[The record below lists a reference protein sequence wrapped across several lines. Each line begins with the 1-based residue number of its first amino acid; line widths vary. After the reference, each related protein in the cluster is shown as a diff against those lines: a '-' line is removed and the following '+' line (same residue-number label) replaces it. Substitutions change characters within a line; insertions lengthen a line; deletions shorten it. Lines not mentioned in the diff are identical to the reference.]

1 MARAA
6 RFSSRVDAVILGACI
21 FLSFVVLVLP
31 RSAREPVAQ
40 VLRRSIVAPLVGL
53 QRGAEQWRAAWLSR
67 EREALVRD
75 TLAMRAFAVPALETE
90 NSQLRRLLGLG
101 SRLRWG
107 FVPAEAVHQ
116 TSGAE
121 QFMLTLTAGSRAGVK
136 KGAPVVAPEGI
147 VGMIES
153 VDPTIAL
160 AITFNHVDFRVSAMT
175 ADGNAFGIV
184 AAHLGGNTADR
195 YLLEMRG
202 VPFRAQVK
210 PGTWVYSSGLGGV
223 YPRGVPVGVVLR
235 EIGTAEGWAR
245 TYLLRPAVN
254 PADVSAVMILDP
266 QRARDSL
273 GGVWAITTRLDSAV
287 QGVVAA
293 GDSVVAADSA
303 AARAALAAARKAVLD
318 SIARTAV
325 DSGRRDS
332 TGAGVPG
339 VTPAVPGAAPGAAPA
354 GAAPAPVRRPPAT
367 QPRPQPTATQPAT
380 QPATVP
386 AGPPPPAPAPPDTS
400 RRPR

>member
-21 FLSFVVLVLP
+21 LLSLVVLVLP
-31 RSAREPVAQ
+31 LSAREPVAQ

-67 EREALVRD
+67 GREALVRD

-90 NSQLRRLLGLG
+90 NSQLRRLLGL
-101 SRLRWG
+101 SARLRWG

-136 KGAPVVAPEGI
+136 KGAPVVAPEGV

-184 AAHLGGNTADR
+184 AAHLGGNAADR

-202 VPFRAQVK
+202 VPFRTQVK

-223 YPRGVPVGVVLR
+223 YPRGIPVGVVLR

-254 PADVSAVMILDP
+254 PADVSAVMVLDP

-273 GGVWAITTRLDSAV
+273 GGVWEFTTRLDSAV
-287 QGVVAA
+287 QGVVAG

-303 AARAALAAARKAVLD
+303 AARAALAAARKALLD
-318 SIARTAV
+318 SIARTTV
-325 DSGRRDS
+325 DSLRRDS
-332 TGAGVPG
+332 TGAIVPGGVPG
-339 VTPAVPGAAPGAAPA
+339 APAVAVPAPA
-354 GAAPAPVRRPPAT
+354 PAPAPVRRPAAT
-367 QPRPQPTATQPAT
+367 QPRPQPQANP
-380 QPATVP
+380 PATVP
-386 AGPPPPAPAPPDTS
+386 VGPPAPAPAPPDTS